1 MLQKSAGRNSPYV
14 QVSQTPLPAPIPIPQ
29 PPSPLSF
36 LPSPAHDSDIAN
48 RIQNTWNAIHRH
60 IDTYYRD
67 VHASI
72 TPSMS
77 AALSSFGA
85 QDVDMAALLSECT
98 SPTTALRHALTGYVV
113 GITGPGGDEGVWP
126 GELDSTTLQ
135 NGSGGDAQL
144 ATARTLHRRLAV
156 YIYTASSQRTSQSAS
171 AMREAA
177 EHFSL
182 TFFPW
187 ANPGA
192 DDTEKDDDL
201 MHVIAQAL
209 EMRIWLFGQPGEF
222 VFRWDSVGTRGV
234 VVCPEVV
241 RVDDGNDERERV
253 VLENRVVGV

>member
-1 MLQKSAGRNSPYV
+1 
-14 QVSQTPLPAPIPIPQ
+14 
-29 PPSPLSF
+29 
-36 LPSPAHDSDIAN
+36 
-48 RIQNTWNAIHRH
+48 
-60 IDTYYRD
+60 
-67 VHASI
+67 
-72 TPSMS
+72 MS

-85 QDVDMAALLSECT
+85 QDVDMAELLSECT

-113 GITGPGGDEGVWP
+113 GITGPGETVWP
-126 GELDSTTLQ
+126 SELNSSSTTTTLRN
-135 NGSGGDAQL
+135 NGSGEDQQL

-156 YIYTASSQRTSQSAS
+156 YMYTASSQRKSQSAS
-171 AMREAA
+171 AIREAA

-201 MHVIAQAL
+201 IHVIAQAL
-209 EMRIWLFGQPGEF
+209 EMRIWLFGQSGEF
-222 VFRWDSVGTRGV
+222 VFRWDGVGTRGV

-241 RVDDGNDERERV
+241 RVDDGNDGRERV